1 MREKLVATL
10 LAFFLGVFGIHHFYL
25 GQKKLGIAYLLF
37 CWTMIPFFLGIVDA
51 VLLFLKKQTDFDLK
65 YNSEYYLDRSERM
78 YLEEDFNSNRKIPE
92 NRRLHYYSTAEEI
105 EKLHELMLKGI
116 ISEQEFA
123 ERKNRL

>member
-1 MREKLVATL
+1 MREKLVAIL

-37 CWTMIPFFLGIVDA
+37 CWTMIPIFLGIVDA
-51 VLLFLKKQTDFDLK
+51 VLLFLKKQNDFNLK

-78 YLEEDFNSNRKIPE
+78 YLEEDFNSKIKIPD
-92 NRRLHYYSTAEEI
+92 NRRVHYYSTADEMD
-105 EKLHELMLKGI
+105 KLHELMLKGI